1 MNSRITFISASC
13 TFAAAIL
20 LNVNAEDGVTGR
32 AIMDKVIDNTKLAG
46 AEQIA
51 TLTIR
56 DDKGNVRERKFS
68 SATKTY
74 AGKNIKKAI
83 LRFLAPADVKGTGFL
98 TFDYDTKDDDMWLYL
113 PALRKTRR
121 IVSSEKGKSFMG
133 SEFTNSDMNMPNL
146 DDYTITLQGNEKYG
160 DSECWKVEMVP
171 ATEKIA
177 EDYGYS
183 KLIHKIGKKDH
194 VIRHT
199 AYYDLDGELLKELK
213 ASDVSLVDEKKNK
226 STPMKIEI
234 VNKQNGRSSSFVIE
248 KMVFNPE
255 VKDEYF
261 TTGYMEK

>member
-1 MNSRITFISASC
+1 MFVV
-13 TFAAAIL
+13 AIVL
-20 LNVNAEDGVTGR
+20 HAGAEDGMTGR
-32 AIMDKVIDNTKLAG
+32 AIMDKVIENTKLAG
-46 AEQIA
+46 AEQVA

-74 AGKNIKKAI
+74 ADENMKKAI

-98 TFDYDTKDDDMWLYL
+98 TFDYDTKDDDMWLYM

-146 DDYTITLQGNEKYG
+146 DDYTIKLHGDDTYG
-160 DSECWKVEMVP
+160 GAECWNVEMIP

-183 KLIHKIGKKDH
+183 KMIHEIGKKDY

-213 ASDVSLVDEKKNK
+213 ASDISLVDEKNHK
-226 STPMKIEI
+226 STPKKIEI

-248 KMVFNPE
+248 KMVFNPK

-261 TTGYMEK
+261 TTGYLEK